1 MADIRYG
8 AAGHMSN
15 WELNRA
21 AVQYYESQGYDF
33 VIWADQMSMFVP
45 RSIWTEDLSPAA
57 ATMDIDAHMD
67 SFPLITDAATHSE
80 RMNLGITVMDPF
92 RRTPATYAQFALTL
106 DHMSKGRYFL
116 ALGTGEMRH
125 FTPYGLERPK
135 PYAHLEETVKI
146 VRLLMESDG
155 PVSYSGPIWNLDR
168 ALMTLQPYT
177 EGGPPIFVAGA
188 GRAQRIAGEHGDGWI
203 TMLPHVGSPE
213 QYAEEV
219 AKVKRY
225 AEEAGR
231 DPEAIIF
238 YALVYALIDETDEA
252 VDKYT
257 EHPIIRFDTAA
268 MVTDPAIYRE
278 WGFEHPIRPD
288 YTYARDAI
296 SQMWSREEALAVA
309 AAVPPEA
316 VRKARFCGT
325 PTQVADQL
333 QPYIEAGC
341 QWLNILNFTSLVG
354 SGDFGDAVAAQGLVT
369 DTINDL
375 RARNGQPI
383 PGAPITGEAL

>member
-1 MADIRYG
+1 VRDIKYG
-8 AAGHMSN
+8 AAGHLSD

-21 AVQYYESQGYDF
+21 AVQYYEAQGYDF
-33 VIWADQMSMFVP
+33 VIWADQMSMFIP
-45 RSIWTEDLSPAA
+45 RSIWTPDLVPAA

-67 SFPLITDAATHSE
+67 SFPLITDAATNTE
-80 RMNLGITVMDPF
+80 RIHLGITVMDPF
-92 RRTPATYAQFALTL
+92 RRTPGTYAQFALTL
-106 DHMSKGRYFL
+106 DHISKGRYFL

-125 FTPYGLERPK
+125 FSPYGLERSK
-135 PYAHLEETVKI
+135 PYTHLEETVKI

-155 PVSYSGPIWNLDR
+155 PVDYQGPIWSLDK

-177 EGGPPIFVAGA
+177 PGGPPIFVAGA
-188 GRAQRIAGEHGDGWI
+188 GRSMKIAGEHADGWI

-219 AKVKRY
+219 QKVKNY
-225 AEEAGR
+225 AEAAGR
-231 DPEAIIF
+231 DPEAIAF
-238 YALVYALIDETDEA
+238 YALVYALIDEDDEA
-252 VDKYT
+252 VQKHT

-268 MVTDPAIYRE
+268 MVTDAKVYKE

-296 SQMWSREEALAVA
+296 SQLWSREDALKVA
-309 AAVPPEA
+309 EAVPPEV

-325 PTQVADQL
+325 SQQVADQL

-341 QWLNILNFTSLVG
+341 TWLNILNFTSLVG

-375 RARNGQPI
+375 KARNGQPVASPPTI
-383 PGAPITGEAL
+383 EGAA